1 MNKVVEA
8 LRKLLPED
16 QIKEVAEAIDEM
28 LEEAHEE
35 IVKQKEDEFNKE
47 LEEAYGELKAELAK
61 AEQIGEQGYEE
72 AYALIADLRNRL
84 EIQKE
89 EFENTLEEGYEEAY
103 QHLLSERAKNNSLEV
118 DLYEQY
124 EKKYG
129 EVKEFFVEMI
139 DQFLNKHGKEIYE
152 QARRDVINDPRMLEH
167 RVALDKILE
176 IAADYLSDEDV
187 ALATSSKLEETHKK
201 VEELTGQIKMMEARN
216 IRLARDNEKLE
227 ECVRQGANLVTESR
241 KHNKNERR
249 VNGKGVSGRGEVVAR
264 EDTRV
269 ITEYSSEPTTS
280 KKNTNKQVPLL
291 ESLGLNM
298 DTLAILAGTVNNK

>member
-8 LRKLLPED
+8 LKKLLPED

-28 LEEAHEE
+28 LEEAHGE

-47 LEEAYGELKAELAK
+47 LEEAYGELKADLAK
-61 AEQIGEQGYEE
+61 AEQVAEQGYEE
-72 AYALIADLRNRL
+72 AYAIIADLRNRL

-89 EFENTLEEGYEEAY
+89 EFEHTLEEGYEEAY
-103 QHLLSERAKNNSLEV
+103 QQILSERAKNNSLEV
-118 DLYEQY
+118 DLYEEY

-187 ALATSSKLEETHKK
+187 ALATSSKLEETYKK

-241 KHNKNERR
+241 KYNKNERR
-249 VNGKGVSGRGEVVAR
+249 ANSKSVSGRGEVVVR

-269 ITEYSSEPTTS
+269 ITEHNSEPTTS
-280 KKNTNKQVPLL
+280 KKNTKQVPLL

-298 DTLAILAGTVNNK
+298 DSLAILAGTVSNK